1 MLGFPCPE
9 CNQLHARREAQEQ
22 HYMSVH
28 SPGYFRNDNQQAVA
42 GLQTKVTTLQR
53 VVDDQQGVLDSQWL
67 EIQRLVQLV
76 EAKDQ
81 EIAELKAGNDV

>member
-1 MLGFPCPE
+1 
-9 CNQLHARREAQEQ
+9 
-22 HYMSVH
+22 MSVH